1 MVIIVVKKYIINQ
14 IIRSTNILNP
24 IKIHGI
30 CVTLT
35 NLIFVKFSKIFKVKH

>member
-30 CVTLT
+30 CVLT

>member
-24 IKIHGI
+24 IKIHGM
-30 CVTLT
+30 CNTHKSD
-35 NLIFVKFSKIFKVKH
+35 FC